1 MRRPIH
7 LALFLLLAA
16 AAASSFAARA
26 GGALPVYLPDGAYS
40 EDDPAAAAIQPG
52 PGQKAKYREY
62 LSAVLR
68 QNPHNVAARVARA
81 YQLKNAGAL
90 DRAREDLDR
99 AAAAAEPGSPQE
111 RHVRWSRGWV
121 AYDLGDYPAALED
134 WRAAIAAHGG
144 RPFWAPHTLALLYW
158 TAGDRETALAWYE
171 AAVATN
177 PEWGDDGDFVDR
189 VDHWR
194 PAQRA
199 AMEAAFAAWKARTS
213 TPAGLD

>member
-1 MRRPIH
+1 MRRSLDI
-7 LALFLLLAA
+7 ALFLLLAL
-16 AAASSFAARA
+16 AASLAAHA
-26 GGALPVYLPDGAYS
+26 GEGLPVHLPEGAYR
-40 EDDPAAAAIQPG
+40 EGDPAAMAIHPG

-68 QNPHNVAARVARA
+68 QNPRNVAARVARA

-99 AAAAAEPGSPQE
+99 AAADATPGSEQA
-111 RHVRWSRGWV
+111 RHVLWSRGWV
-121 AYDLGDYPAALED
+121 AYDLGDYPAALVD

-144 RPFWAPHTLALLYW
+144 RPFWAPYTLALLYW
-158 TAGDRETALAWYE
+158 TTGDRETALAWYQ
-171 AAVATN
+171 AAVETIPA
-177 PEWGDDGDFVDR
+177 WGNDEGFADR

-199 AMEAAFAAWKARTS
+199 TMEAVYAAWKARRS
-213 TPAGLD
+213 AAAN